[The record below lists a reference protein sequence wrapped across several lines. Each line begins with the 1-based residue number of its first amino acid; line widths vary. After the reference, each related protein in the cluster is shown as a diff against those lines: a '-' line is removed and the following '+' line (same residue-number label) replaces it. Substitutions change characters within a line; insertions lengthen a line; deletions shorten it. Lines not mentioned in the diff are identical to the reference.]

1 MGLVILAK
9 VPEEGRVKTRLR
21 LPPGPTLALHRAMA
35 ADVRDACVA
44 AGARPAWA
52 IAGDLG
58 HPWVKGLEA
67 LGDRVLPQAGGDLG
81 ARIEAALMAADRP
94 GNAVALGMDSPTLP
108 PELLRRA
115 LDAPE
120 DLTLGP
126 AFDGGYWLIGW
137 RQPRPGLLRRGIPW
151 SAPDTLAATAAAARA
166 AGLSV
171 GLLPFWYDV
180 DTPGDLVFLRNH
192 LRALPP
198 GVAPRTREA
207 LSAV

>member
-94 GNAVALGMDSPTLP
+94 GNAVALGMQNQCWASDAFEPVCDVHVTARGEQSRGGGPDP
-108 PELLRRA
+108 PRGA
-115 LDAPE
+115 GAP
-120 DLTLGP
+120 GP
-126 AFDGGYWLIGW
+126 GRSI
-137 RQPRPGLLRRGIPW
+137 
-151 SAPDTLAATAAAARA
+151 
-166 AGLSV
+166 
-171 GLLPFWYDV
+171 
-180 DTPGDLVFLRNH
+180 
-192 LRALPP
+192 
-198 GVAPRTREA
+198 
-207 LSAV
+207 